1 MGFGELKSPRRILSG
16 GYAAAKPRH
25 NHQKNGVA
33 RDVAPHAPDFDMALG
48 RSRSL
53 DMRLKYGARSGK
65 AYPIFISI
73 LPLSAMLE
81 AHMLLRDQPP
91 GAEAEV

>member
-1 MGFGELKSPRRILSG
+1 
-16 GYAAAKPRH
+16 
-25 NHQKNGVA
+25 
-33 RDVAPHAPDFDMALG
+33 
-48 RSRSL
+48 
-53 DMRLKYGARSGK
+53 MRLKYGARSGK